1 LKTVHRH
8 RVDPLIKDV
17 PVVNPLIP
25 ANANMT
31 HPKTQALLKKIN
43 YIEADLDIQKQILFS
58 IPSAEKAEIEK
69 AIGLIAARKKEI
81 EALRQELRQLD
92 PVEYERILT
101 FEVAV
106 DTFKKIAAES
116 PFQSIINRNINEEC
130 TLALKNDKNLQCLI
144 KACDENN
151 NWTVITL
158 NGEIKQFPAAEVTEK
173 APPKTTH

>member
-1 LKTVHRH
+1 
-8 RVDPLIKDV
+8 
-17 PVVNPLIP
+17 
-25 ANANMT
+25 MT

-69 AIGLIAARKKEI
+69 AIVLIAARKKEI
-81 EALRQELRQLD
+81 ETLRQELHELD
-92 PVEYERILT
+92 PAEYERILA

-106 DTFKKIAAES
+106 DKFKKIAAET

-130 TLALKNDKNLQCLI
+130 ALALQNGEQLQCLI
-144 KACDENN
+144 KACDENG

-173 APPKTTH
+173 APPKNIN

>member
-1 LKTVHRH
+1 
-8 RVDPLIKDV
+8 
-17 PVVNPLIP
+17 
-25 ANANMT
+25 MT

-58 IPSAEKAEIEK
+58 IPSAEKEEIEK
-69 AIGLIAARKKEI
+69 AIVRIAARKKEI
-81 EALRQELRQLD
+81 ETLRQELHELD
-92 PVEYERILT
+92 PVEYERILA

-106 DTFKKIAAES
+106 DKFKKIAAES

-130 TLALKNDKNLQCLI
+130 TLALKNDEKLQCLI
-144 KACDENN
+144 KACDENS

-173 APPKTTH
+173 APPKTTD

>member
-1 LKTVHRH
+1 
-8 RVDPLIKDV
+8 
-17 PVVNPLIP
+17 
-25 ANANMT
+25 MT

-58 IPSAEKAEIEK
+58 IPSAETAEIEK
-69 AIGLIAARKKEI
+69 AIILVAARKKEI
-81 EALRQELRQLD
+81 EMLRQELHELD
-92 PVEYERILT
+92 PAEYERILT

-106 DTFKKIAAES
+106 DKFKKIAAKS

-130 TLALKNDKNLQCLI
+130 ALALKNDEKLQCLI
-144 KACDENN
+144 KACDEKG

-158 NGEIKQFPAAEVTEK
+158 DGEIKHFPAAEVIEK